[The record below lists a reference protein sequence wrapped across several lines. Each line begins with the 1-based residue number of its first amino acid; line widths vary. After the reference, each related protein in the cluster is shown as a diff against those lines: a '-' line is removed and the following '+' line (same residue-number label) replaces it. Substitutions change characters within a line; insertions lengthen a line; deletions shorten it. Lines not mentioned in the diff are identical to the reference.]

1 MKASVEFPK
10 KMAMAYDAICRPLC
24 QELKLPQTALD
35 ILLFLAN
42 NPVYQTAGEI
52 VSIRKLRANLVSVN
66 VERLVEEGYLTREAV
81 AGDRRKTLLRLT
93 ERAAPVVQRGREI
106 QEDFFRMLV
115 RGVSPE
121 EQAQFLA
128 TMTVMEQSLD
138 EILKER
144 G

>member
-93 ERAAPVVQRGREI
+93 ERATPVVQRGREI
-106 QEDFFRMLV
+106 QEDIFRMLF